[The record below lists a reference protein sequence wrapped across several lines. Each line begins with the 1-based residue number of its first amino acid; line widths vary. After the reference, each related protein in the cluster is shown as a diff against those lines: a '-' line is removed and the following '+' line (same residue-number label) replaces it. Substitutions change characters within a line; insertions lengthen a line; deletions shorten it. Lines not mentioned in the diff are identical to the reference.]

1 MCHSFY
7 NNWGFPS
14 VSIFLVLISTAILV
28 ALFHMIA
35 PDHWVPLLIISKTRN
50 YTWKSKY
57 ATAAILGLGHSGS
70 SVLVAVLVLFVGV
83 VVLKSSV
90 HFLTEI
96 SILLMFIIAV
106 YFIISGLREANES
119 NDELMSRSA
128 LAVSAFPDLAFLP
141 IFIASSSLGGTDTAY
156 ITTIFI
162 AVTTLTL
169 IGVVW
174 LTTNIPGTDRLKN
187 MPGRYTDYLIG
198 LILVVTGIVIYLGI

>member
-1 MCHSFY
+1 
-7 NNWGFPS
+7 
-14 VSIFLVLISTAILV
+14 VSLFLVLVSTAILV

-57 ATAAILGLGHSGS
+57 ATAVLLGLGHSGS
-70 SVLVAVLVLFVGV
+70 SFLVAVLALFVGV

-90 HFLTEI
+90 NILTDI
-96 SILLMFIIAV
+96 SILLMFIIAA
-106 YFIISGLREANES
+106 YFIINGLREARES

-141 IFIASSSLGGTDTAY
+141 IFIAASGLGRTDTEY
-156 ITTIFI
+156 ITAIFI

-169 IGVVW
+169 TAVVW
-174 LTTNIPGTDRLKN
+174 LTSSLPGTDRLKN

-198 LILVVTGIVIYLGI
+198 LILVVTGVLIYLGL